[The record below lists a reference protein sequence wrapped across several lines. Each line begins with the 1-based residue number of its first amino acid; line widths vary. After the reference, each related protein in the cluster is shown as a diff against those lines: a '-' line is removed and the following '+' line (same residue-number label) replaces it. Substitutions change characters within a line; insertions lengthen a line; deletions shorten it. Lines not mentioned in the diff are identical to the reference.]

1 MTRTPEGGRPRPT
14 IKDIARETGVS
25 KSLVS
30 LALAGRSG
38 VSEASRDRILATAR
52 DLGYSSN
59 TWARSLVRGKT
70 QLIGVV
76 TTDLANSYHTEIV
89 TAVEDEAER
98 DGYGVLL
105 AHGRRSPETLADKV
119 DEMLRLGVDGLVVVS
134 SRVPAERLA
143 EAAAR
148 RPLVVVGRPAAVP
161 EAADSI
167 HNDDEAGARLAVRHL
182 IDLGHERIVFVATS
196 QREAMQARQRA
207 YRRTLEEAG
216 LGIGWVI
223 HWGQEGVSAESA
235 RAVLAEA
242 GLADAGLTA
251 AGVTEAGY
259 AGTGFTGAGFADAGL
274 TEAGA
279 PTAVFVSNDRAAV
292 ALMGAALDAGIS
304 VPQQLSMIGYDNT
317 ALAAAIRP
325 ALTSIDQPRTMM
337 GGRAVQ
343 LLLERIEGRVEPL
356 REVVAPS
363 LAQRASTSAPGVR
376 SAARGRT
383 P

>member
-1 MTRTPEGGRPRPT
+1 MATTRTSEVGRPRPT
-14 IKDIARETGVS
+14 IKDIARETGLS

-38 VSEASRDRILATAR
+38 VSEASRERILTTAR

-98 DGYGVLL
+98 NGYGVLL
-105 AHGRRSPETLADKV
+105 AHGRRTPEILADKV

-167 HNDDEAGARLAVRHL
+167 HNDDEAGARMAVRHL
-182 IDLGHERIVFVATS
+182 VELGHERIVFVATS
-196 QREAMQARQRA
+196 RREAMQARQRA
-207 YRRTLEEAG
+207 YGRALAEAG
-216 LGIGWVI
+216 LGDGRVV
-223 HWGQEGVSAESA
+223 HWSQDGVSAESA
-235 RAVLAEA
+235 QVVLAAA
-242 GLADAGLTA
+242 GLAGDS
-251 AGVTEAGY
+251 
-259 AGTGFTGAGFADAGL
+259 
-274 TEAGA
+274 A

-292 ALMGAALDAGIS
+292 ALMGAALDAGIR
-304 VPQQLSMIGYDNT
+304 VPEQLSVVGYDNT
-317 ALAAAIRP
+317 ALAEAIRP
-325 ALTSIDQPRTMM
+325 ALTSVDQPRTVM
-337 GGRAVQ
+337 GARAVQ
-343 LLLERIEGRVEPL
+343 LLLERIEGRVEPH

-363 LAQRASTSAPGVR
+363 LARRDSTTARDAVRSPGVP
-376 SAARGRT
+376 STPDVTRG
-383 P
+383 PAL

>member
-216 LGIGWVI
+216 LGIGRVI

-235 RAVLAEA
+235 RAVLAEV
-242 GLADAGLTA
+242 GLAEAGLTA
-251 AGVTEAGY
+251 AGVTEVGITEAR
-259 AGTGFTGAGFADAGL
+259 FADAGL

-363 LAQRASTSAPGVR
+363 FAQRASTSAPGVR

>member
-216 LGIGWVI
+216 LGSGQVI

-235 RAVLAEA
+235 RAVLAEV
-242 GLADAGLTA
+242 GLAEAGLTA
-251 AGVTEAGY
+251 AGVTEVGITEAR
-259 AGTGFTGAGFADAGL
+259 FADAGH
-274 TEAGA
+274 TESGA

-304 VPQQLSMIGYDNT
+304 VPQQLSIIGYDNT

-343 LLLERIEGRVEPL
+343 MLLERIEGRIEPL